1 MAPQN
6 KSSVSK
12 AAKPQSVAQKKP
24 KKQKKQKKQENN
36 DDPKR
41 ISLEFLA
48 DVASQCNIPMPEVRK
63 VMEALRKHLLQQ
75 LQDKQSARIP
85 NVAAFRLKSMHA
97 HPAYKKVMFGTERE
111 IQAKPA
117 RKKLACNPLR
127 SLKEDACK

>member
-6 KSSVSK
+6 KSSVPK
-12 AAKPQSVAQKKP
+12 AAKPQSVAQKEP
-24 KKQKKQKKQENN
+24 KKQKKQKKENN
-36 DDPKR
+36 DDLKR

-75 LQDKQSARIP
+75 LHDKQSARIP

-97 HPAYKKVMFGTERE
+97 HPAYKKTMFGTERE

-117 RKKLACNPLR
+117 RKKLACSPLR